1 MSTDDAQPAPE
12 TATSPARKRFQ
23 PRKPASLLDQAAAA
37 RQTRVAT
44 LAWAKFGS
52 EAVAFLNTH
61 HAELDGR
68 PIDLAVASPDGLAR
82 VEAIL
87 AAVSS
92 DKSATA
98 A

>member
-1 MSTDDAQPAPE
+1 LSTDDPQPASG
-12 TATSPARKRFQ
+12 TAPSPARKRFQ

-37 RQTRVAT
+37 RQSRVAT

-61 HAELDGR
+61 HADLDAR
-68 PIDLAVASPDGLAR
+68 PIDLAVASADGLAR

-92 DKSATA
+92 GKAATVA
-98 A
+98 